1 MKYLLIILSFL
12 FISSSVI
19 GDNNKGETLYKWF
32 TSSGVVWKGIGDKNI
47 HHVYK
52 GDVVNGIPNG
62 VGILTSPNGS
72 KYIGELKGGRP
83 NGQGKDT
90 WSNGNKYVGEYKDGK
105 LNGHG
110 ILISRFAQEYV
121 GVFKEGTFWNIT
133 EYDTNRNIIRT
144 WVNGKE

>member
-1 MKYLLIILSFL
+1 MKHLLILLSILL
-12 FISSSVI
+12 LSSPVI
-19 GDNNKGETLYKWF
+19 GNSHKGETLYKWF

-72 KYIGELKGGRP
+72 KYIGEFKGGRP

-90 WSNGNKYVGEYKDGK
+90 WSDGTKYVGEFKDGNPW
-105 LNGHG
+105 NGIVDDKDG
-110 ILISRFAQEYV
+110 NNLGMV
-121 GVFKEGTFWNIT
+121 
-133 EYDTNRNIIRT
+133 
-144 WVNGKE
+144 VNGKQQ

>member
-1 MKYLLIILSFL
+1 MKHLLILLSFL
-12 FISSSVI
+12 LISSPVI

-72 KYIGELKGGRP
+72 KYFGEFKGGRP

-90 WSNGNKYVGEYKDGK
+90 WSDGTSM
-105 LNGHG
+105 LENIRMGY
-110 ILISRFAQEYV
+110 EMV
-121 GVFKEGTFWNIT
+121 KEH
-133 EYDTNRNIIRT
+133 
-144 WVNGKE
+144 